1 MKKIIYSA
9 FLWISP
15 LLALSQVVYDFESGD
30 IQGWLQVPVARWEI
44 SETSPI
50 SGLKSLKHA
59 GTGTDKD
66 RISIPLPSWNG
77 DAGTVT
83 WRFKLRHGYNPS
95 SSNSWG
101 VFIISDKDANGMLS
115 TGSPNGYAVGVNLT
129 GFDDLLKLYRVSNG
143 TFSPIIASTL
153 NWEQDI
159 KTTGVGAIEVS
170 RKPDGTFTLK
180 ASPAGSFLGL
190 QPYGTISDITFPFGG
205 NFGVLYTYTSS
216 AAGKLWLDEISINYN
231 PINTNDRDALV
242 LDPDEQIPDGEISS
256 LAIDVAQS
264 VNVFRFRVHDQGT
277 ADGLPTRVTK
287 LRFVKVQS
295 PSAAVWPDAIAG
307 VKLMNSQEQL
317 IPILATY
324 ILDNEIEIELDPSSM
339 SIPNASISTFTLA
352 IFLKSGSITD
362 GETIQLKVEASEH
375 GWESDYNGSGFTD
388 TFPDDIVSDIF
399 TIRAL
404 PTHLFFIDY
413 PKQVVINQPFSISA
427 YAGDISGNLSSQ
439 FASNVSLSLNQ
450 GSGNLTPAANL
461 NASAIQGI
469 ATWSGIAYSA
479 RDSFKLQASSPNM
492 QGVIGNLIAVTNDNT
507 TFVQPLAN
515 QPVGKPISSL
525 INTPGQAVE
534 VMRFRVLDGG
544 NNDGVPTYIKQIT
557 LKRPSGENLASFSRN
572 IAGVVIRVGETIIP
586 CGSPSILAA
595 SITIP
600 FEINTLVV
608 PDGERIDVSVWVY
621 LNEKNLED
629 GKELRFIIDSQNHG
643 FTAYSDGSVFSET
656 FLQNSQS
663 NPFTVDVKATRVTFS
678 TVPQFVGLGEAFSVG
693 VSAVDAAGNLDVD
706 ATASVTL
713 SKNSGDGWLTIPTA
727 TTEMNGGVVS
737 FNGLMYYQAQPFTL
751 LASTPEY
758 DDAVSPLIYCADRTS
773 TILLPLNPI
782 PDGTISSLAVDT
794 GSAVEVFR
802 FRVRDVGNTDG
813 LPTYVTQMAFQSFGL
828 ESDAKL
834 NRTIGGVLLEVNN
847 QVVEILSTTITSNRI
862 TITFDPSVLI
872 VNDTE
877 TIECKLKAF
886 LQKGGLADG
895 ATINLHVPPA
905 NHGWTAA
912 TIGSGFPVTFTAG
925 VVGPIITVDVTA
937 TQLAFTQQPF
947 GVSPSTSF
955 TLEVAATD
963 IYGNVDINSA
973 GNTGLSLDYGT
984 GSFTVDNQLVPFVNG
999 VGEWTGVSMNETGVY
1014 RFKATSEGSQSFESL
1029 SQPIWNGDSFDC
1041 LLDENFDLGYPST
1054 FPTSTA
1060 WNVSSVSPIDG
1071 EMSLKHALT
1080 GVAGES
1086 RLAIPFN
1093 ISNLGSGPVE
1103 WSFVMRNGN
1112 WDPSADNA
1120 FWFVLASDSASIRL
1134 GDFNGYAVGVNLSG
1148 TTDLLTLWRVTM
1160 GAASQAIIQTTF
1172 DWNESE
1178 TVAVRVTRTP
1188 KGEWSLYYQPKFNES
1203 VYTNGGSVYDTR
1215 HTKVVRCGPAYK
1227 FGASRAGEL
1236 WLDNLKVCATSYPP
1250 IIQSVN
1256 ALSLT
1261 SVDVFFSESVNQDD
1275 AAIASHFA
1283 IRRLDGTLVTV
1294 LGSYPSA
1301 ENGSKVTLRTQ
1312 LLPIEDLWLFVEG
1325 IKDADGLSIKDSTTF
1340 GVGAT
1345 GAFGSIII
1353 NEIMA
1358 KPSATMPLP
1367 ELEYI
1372 ELYNR
1377 TANSVSL
1384 SGWRLRASNNY
1395 YNIPNVTI
1403 EPNGYIILCTNNA
1416 APLLSEYGVAV
1427 GVTSFPA
1434 LVNSGMFLAIY
1445 DNLSQLMSWVDYSES
1460 WYGSDAKKAG
1470 GYSLERIDV
1479 NNLVEGQRNWTGS
1492 DDPSGGTPGRVNSV
1506 SKPNQDNISP
1516 RILELKV
1523 LSPTE
1528 LEITY
1533 SEPMDYLSVTST
1545 ENYTISM
1552 GVGKPLWATSLEPR
1566 FSKVSLTLSSA
1577 LTKGNIYEM
1586 CFDQGIVDFSSNPL
1600 VADCIPFA
1608 LPDSPLAGDLVINE
1622 VLFNPYAGGV
1632 DFVEIFNKSD
1642 KVFDV
1647 NKIWIANRNRTTGAL
1662 NEFYVASDTTRF
1674 LFPQEYAVLSV
1685 SPKQV
1690 EQFYFVENPSM
1701 LIWSSKIPAYP
1712 SDNGYVLVMDE
1723 FGEILDEFYYTDKM
1737 HFKLLSDVKGVSLE
1751 RINPDLPSNDASSW
1765 QSAAQ
1770 NAGFAT
1776 PTAKNSQY
1784 RDPEKAEDF
1793 FEIAEKVFS
1802 PDGDGYNDVLLISY
1816 NMPDEGYTA
1825 NIMVF
1830 DSKGRRV
1837 RRLASNLT
1845 LGTSGTIKWDGVTD
1859 ENRKASVG
1867 AYVVYIEVFTLKNN
1881 VKQNLKQYKKTC
1893 VVATRFGG

>member
-1 MKKIIYSA
+1 MKKIIY
-9 FLWISP
+9 FLFLSISP
-15 LLALSQVVYDFESGD
+15 LFTVAQVVYDFESGD
-30 IQGWLQVPVARWEI
+30 IQGWLQVPTARWEI

-66 RISIPLPSWNG
+66 RISIPLPTWNG

-115 TGSPNGYAVGVNLT
+115 TGNPNGYAVGVNLT

-143 TFSPIIASTL
+143 TFTPIIATTL
-153 NWEQDI
+153 NWEQEI
-159 KTTGVGAIEVS
+159 KTAGVGAVELT
-170 RKPDGTFTLK
+170 RKPDGTFALK
-180 ASPAGSFLGL
+180 ASSTGSFLGL
-190 QPYGTISDITFPFGG
+190 QPYGTIADLTFPFGG
-205 NFGVLYTYTSS
+205 NFGILYTYTSS
-216 AAGKLWLDEISINYN
+216 AAGKLWVDDIAINYS
-231 PINTNDRDALV
+231 PVNTNDRDALV
-242 LDPDEQIPDGEISS
+242 VDPDEQIPDGEISS
-256 LAIDVAQS
+256 LANDISMS
-264 VNVFRFRVHDQGT
+264 VSIFRFRVHDQGT

-287 LRFVKVQS
+287 LRFTKVQS
-295 PSAAVWPDAIAG
+295 ASSASWLDAIAG
-307 VKLMNSQEQL
+307 VKLMNSLGQQ
-317 IPILATY
+317 IPVLATY
-324 ILDNEIEIELDPSSM
+324 ILDNEIEVELDPTSM
-339 SIPNASISTFTLA
+339 SIPNASNSTYTLA
-352 IFLKSGSITD
+352 LFLKSGSITD
-362 GETIQLKVEASEH
+362 GETIQLKVDASEH
-375 GWESDYNGSGFTD
+375 GWDSDYNGSGFAE
-388 TFPDDIVSDIF
+388 TFPSEVVSNVF
-399 TIRAL
+399 TVRAL

-439 FASNVSLSLNQ
+439 FASTVSLGLNQ

-461 NASAIQGI
+461 SVSAVQGI

-479 RDSFKLQASSPNM
+479 RDSFKLQASSANL
-492 QGVIGNLIAVTNDNT
+492 QGVIGDLIAVTNDNT
-507 TFVQPLAN
+507 SFVQPLAS

-525 INTPGQAVE
+525 TNTPGQAVE

-557 LKRPSGENLASFSRN
+557 IKRPAGENLASFSRN
-572 IAGVVIRVGETIIP
+572 IAGVVIRVGGSIISTGP
-586 CGSPSILAA
+586 LNILAA

-600 FEINTLVV
+600 FEKNALVV
-608 PDGERIDVSVWVY
+608 PDGERVDVSVWVY
-621 LNEKNLED
+621 LNEKSLED
-629 GKELRFIIDSQNHG
+629 GKVLSFIVDSQNHG

-656 FLQNSQS
+656 FLQNTQS
-663 NPFTVDVKATRVTFS
+663 NLFTVDVKATRVTFS
-678 TVPQFVGLGEAFSVG
+678 TVPQFVGLGESFSVS

-713 SKNSGDGWLTIPTA
+713 SKNTGDGWLTIPSPTA
-727 TTEMNGGVVS
+727 TMNAGVGN

-751 LASTPEY
+751 LASTPTY

-773 TILLPLNPI
+773 TILSPLSPI
-782 PDGTISSLAVDT
+782 PDGTISSLAVDAE
-794 GSAVEVFR
+794 SAVDVFR
-802 FRVRDVGNTDG
+802 FRVRDFGNTDG

-834 NRTIGGVLLEVNN
+834 NRAIGGVVLEVNN
-847 QVVEILSTTITSNRI
+847 QIIEILATTITANRI
-862 TITFDPSVLI
+862 TISFDPSVLVI
-872 VNDTE
+872 NDGE
-877 TIECKLKAF
+877 VVECSLKVF
-886 LQKGGLADG
+886 LQKGGLVDG
-895 ATINLHVPPA
+895 STINLSVSPA

-912 TIGSGFPVTFTAG
+912 TIGSGLPVTFTAG
-925 VVGPIITVDVTA
+925 VVGPVITVEVA
-937 TQLAFTQQPF
+937 SSHLAFTQQPF
-947 GVSPSTSF
+947 GISPSASF
-955 TLEVAATD
+955 TMGVAATD
-963 IYGNVDINSA
+963 IHGNVDKSA
-973 GNTGLSLDYGT
+973 TGNAELTLDYGA
-984 GSFTVDNQLVPFVNG
+984 GSFAVDNQAVPFVNG
-999 VGEWTGVSMNETGVY
+999 LGEWTGVSMTEVGVY
-1014 RFKATSEGSQSFESL
+1014 RFRAATQGIQPFESY
-1029 SQPIWNGDSFDC
+1029 SQPIWNGNSFDC
-1041 LLDENFDLGYPST
+1041 LVDENFDLGYPST
-1054 FPTSTA
+1054 FPASTA
-1060 WNVSSVSPIDG
+1060 WNVSTVSPIDG

-1086 RLAIPFN
+1086 RLAIPLN

-1112 WDPSADNA
+1112 WDPSAENS
-1120 FWFVLASDSASIRL
+1120 FWFVLTSDSASTRL
-1134 GDFNGYAVGVNLSG
+1134 GDFNGYAIGVNLSG

-1160 GAASQAIIQTTF
+1160 GTASQAIIQTTF

-1188 KGEWSLYYQPKFNES
+1188 KGEWTLYYQPKYNES
-1203 VYTNGGSVYDTR
+1203 VYIRGGSTHDSR
-1215 HTKVVRCGPAYK
+1215 HTKVVRCGPTFK
-1227 FGASRAGEL
+1227 FGASRAGEF
-1236 WLDNLKVCATSYPP
+1236 WLDNLKVCTTSYPP
-1250 IIQSVN
+1250 IIQAVS

-1261 SVDVFFSESVNQDD
+1261 SVDVYFSEPVNQDD
-1275 AAIASHFA
+1275 AQTAANFTIK
-1283 IRRLDGTLVTV
+1283 RPDGSLVPV

-1312 LLPIEDLWLFVEG
+1312 LLPLNELWLFVEG
-1325 IKDADGLSIKDSTTF
+1325 IRDADGFSIKDSTTF
-1340 GVGAT
+1340 GVGTT
-1345 GAFGSIII
+1345 GAFGSVII

-1358 KPSATMPLP
+1358 KPSASMPLP
-1367 ELEYI
+1367 EVEYV

-1377 TANSVSL
+1377 TANSISL
-1384 SGWRLRASNNY
+1384 SGWRLRANNNY

-1403 EPNGYIILCTNNA
+1403 EPNGYIILCGNSA
-1416 APLLSEYGVAV
+1416 VPLLSEYGVAV

-1434 LVNSGMFLAIY
+1434 LVNAGMFLAIY

-1460 WYGSDAKKAG
+1460 WYGSDIKKAG

-1479 NNLVEGQRNWTGS
+1479 DNLVEGKRNWTGS
-1492 DDPSGGTPGRVNSV
+1492 DDASGGTPGRANSV
-1506 SKPNQDNISP
+1506 SKLNPDNLSP
-1516 RILELKV
+1516 RILEFKV
-1523 LSPTE
+1523 LSPTG
-1528 LEITY
+1528 LEITF
-1533 SEPMDYLSVTST
+1533 SETMDYLSVTST
-1545 ENYTISM
+1545 ENFTISM
-1552 GVGKPLWATSLEPR
+1552 GVGKPLWATALEPQY
-1566 FSKVSLTLSSA
+1566 SKVTLTLSTA
-1577 LTKGNIYEM
+1577 LAKGNIYEM

-1600 VADCIPFA
+1600 LADCIPFA
-1608 LPDSPLAGDLVINE
+1608 LPDNPLAGDLVINE

-1642 KVFDV
+1642 KVFDI

-1662 NEFYVASDTTRF
+1662 NEFYVASDTARF
-1674 LFPQEYAVLSV
+1674 LFPYGYAVLTAN
-1685 SPKQV
+1685 PKQV

-1701 LIWSSKIPAYP
+1701 LIWSSKMPAYP
-1712 SDNGYVLVMDE
+1712 SDNGYVLVLDE

-1737 HFKLLSDVKGVSLE
+1737 HFKLLTDVKGVSLE

-1859 ENRKASVG
+1859 ENRKAPVG
-1867 AYVVYIEVFTLKNN
+1867 AYIVYIEVFTLKNN
-1881 VKQNLKQYKKTC
+1881 VKQNLKHYKKTC
-1893 VVATRFGG
+1893 VVAMRFGE